1 MYTGRLFDSNSCHL
15 IQCDKTFDMRD
26 KFHFN
31 LREDGWELKSKK
43 GFLEERWCRGKSDI
57 EHRKGMIRNEEKKK
71 KKRQEPF
78 QHTRKANELED
89 KAQKS
94 QELLILKR
102 CQQWAH
108 LAMEQKHA
116 HTHTHKLDVNCWTQ
130 SQKKYRNTDSIV
142 DQNINVR
149 AGTQNT
155 ETWTGGAHASQ
166 DRSRLYS

>member
-1 MYTGRLFDSNSCHL
+1 
-15 IQCDKTFDMRD
+15 MRD

-43 GFLEERWCRGKSDI
+43 GFLEKGDAEERAILNTERGWL
-57 EHRKGMIRNEEKKK
+57 EMRKK

-94 QELLILKR
+94 QELQILKR

-116 HTHTHKLDVNCWTQ
+116 HTHTHTN
-130 SQKKYRNTDSIV
+130 SM
-142 DQNINVR
+142 
-149 AGTQNT
+149 
-155 ETWTGGAHASQ
+155 
-166 DRSRLYS
+166 